1 MDEWNS
7 VPLKVYSFFFADSQ
21 SLFTNKCMVK
31 VMNLSCESINNETFN
46 FACLN
51 FSARG
56 HMVKGSD
63 KAARDVAEYSRI
75 SLMA

>member
-1 MDEWNS
+1 
-7 VPLKVYSFFFADSQ
+7 
-21 SLFTNKCMVK
+21 MVK